1 MTDPF
6 AGSTALVTGAS
17 FGIGRELALQLAPR
31 AARLVLTARTAPAL
45 EEVAALCRARGAEV
59 LVLPA
64 DLGQAGGAAGLLE
77 ALDAR
82 GIVVDHLVNNAGLAT
97 HGRVAETDA
106 DAQLAVID
114 VNARAPI
121 ELATRLLP
129 GMVTRRRGGVLTIA
143 STSAFQGTAWMAAY
157 AGTKACLLA
166 WSEALH
172 VELRG
177 TGVRCTCACPG
188 PVGTGFFRR
197 NHFPGEPPA
206 FVLETP
212 VHAAQ
217 AALRAYDRNRSHVVT
232 ALLPRLGAWATRLV
246 PRAVVARI
254 AAGYA
259 RPGGLGR
266 A

>member
-1 MTDPF
+1 
-6 AGSTALVTGAS
+6 V
-17 FGIGRELALQLAPR
+17 
-31 AARLVLTARTAPAL
+31 ARLVLTARTAPAL

-59 LVLPA
+59 IVVPA
-64 DLGQAGGAAGLLE
+64 DLSQPHGAGGLLAALE
-77 ALDAR
+77 ARDIA
-82 GIVVDHLVNNAGLAT
+82 VDHLVNNAGFST
-97 HGRVAETDA
+97 HGRVAEADA
-106 DAQLAVID
+106 EAQLAVID
-114 VNARAPI
+114 VNARAPL

-129 GMVTRRRGGVLTIA
+129 GMISRRRGGVLNIA
-143 STSAFQGTAWMAAY
+143 STSAFQGTAWMAVY
-157 AGTKACLLA
+157 AGTKACLLT

-212 VHAAQ
+212 VHAAES
-217 AALRAYDRNRSHVVT
+217 ALRAYVNDRSHAVT
-232 ALLPRLGAWATRLV
+232 ALLPRLGAWGTRLL
-246 PRAVVARI
+246 PRAVVARM

-259 RPGGLGR
+259 RPGGMGR